1 MASGSNRPI
10 SCFLSSDLEGLI
22 SFSNY
27 NLPLLSTTL
36 ALRKGTYNRGD
47 SKKERP
53 TIQISRKPQ
62 LVSYSSPKDT
72 TKYSSQNSLTK
83 SFSSLAKR
91 RLRDRASP
99 YPSNSAYNRNKVI
112 GLKYLRIE

>member
-10 SCFLSSDLEGLI
+10 SCFPSSDLEGLI
-22 SFSNY
+22 SFSDY

-36 ALRKGTYNRGD
+36 VLHKGTYGRGD

-53 TIQISRKPQ
+53 ITQIGRKPQ
-62 LVSYSSPKDT
+62 LVSYGLPKDT
-72 TKYSSQNSLTK
+72 TKYGLQNSLIG

-91 RLRDRASP
+91 RLRDGASP
-99 YPSNSAYNRNKVI
+99 YLFDLAYNGNKVM
-112 GLKYLRIE
+112 GSKYPRIE